1 MLMSGDKVLLDT
13 NIISALLKGEKSIA
27 ENIEKSSLV
36 YIPII
41 ALGELY
47 YGAGYS
53 THVQKNT
60 NVVKKVASRFRLLL
74 IDEDTTLEYG
84 KIKSGLRKRGTP
96 IPENDIWIAAIAT
109 HHKLTLVTRDKH
121 FNEIAGLKIKTW

>member
-27 ENIEKSSLV
+27 GNIEKSSLV

-60 NVVKKVASRFRLLL
+60 NVV
-74 IDEDTTLEYG
+74 
-84 KIKSGLRKRGTP
+84 
-96 IPENDIWIAAIAT
+96 
-109 HHKLTLVTRDKH
+109 
-121 FNEIAGLKIKTW
+121 NEIAGLKIKTW